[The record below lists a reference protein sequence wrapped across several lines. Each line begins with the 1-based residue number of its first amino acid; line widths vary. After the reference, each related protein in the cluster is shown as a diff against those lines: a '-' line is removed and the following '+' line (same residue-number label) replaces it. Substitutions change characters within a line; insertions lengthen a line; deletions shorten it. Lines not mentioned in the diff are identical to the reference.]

1 MNTIPMVFH
10 FAFFRGATN
19 WPWLDFH
26 TLCLKSCFV
35 RAGAEKIVVHYDRD
49 GEGEGWEEAKALQN
63 IEWRQTML
71 DWKIHG
77 SSITDQR
84 IMCDYHRLQVLHTE
98 GGFFCDLDFV
108 FLKSFQKYR
117 NYPAIIGTQCKQKKK
132 LCCGLMGSIAG
143 STFIKAYLDEYE
155 HWTPSEQK
163 KVWTFANIIP
173 WNLSEKYPVFV
184 VPRVEFYPVCW
195 SNKTFWAGRPH
206 SLKSSHAVHLWET
219 LHPELS
225 VEVLMK
231 TCLASEIESMD
242 ADQSKSTG
250 VVTLR
255 TGLLSF
261 D

>member
-1 MNTIPMVFH
+1 
-10 FAFFRGATN
+10 
-19 WPWLDFH
+19 
-26 TLCLKSCFV
+26 
-35 RAGAEKIVVHYDRD
+35 
-49 GEGEGWEEAKALQN
+49 
-63 IEWRQTML
+63 
-71 DWKIHG
+71 
-77 SSITDQR
+77 
-84 IMCDYHRLQVLHTE
+84 
-98 GGFFCDLDFV
+98 
-108 FLKSFQKYR
+108 
-117 NYPAIIGTQCKQKKK
+117 
-132 LCCGLMGSIAG
+132 MGSIAG